1 MIFNNKMDS
10 LTIIKFVLLLIIVTI
25 PFVDYKKYLMWFD
38 TLVVKI
44 MMLMVIAA
52 TSFYNIEVAILMT
65 ILFFLLLINGNVQAI
80 KKVEPFII
88 TDFPQ
93 NDCGINPKKEDLI
106 DYYVDDKLK
115 PYENYIKQIGLPMQ
129 QQV

>member
-1 MIFNNKMDS
+1 MNS
-10 LTIIKFVLLLIIVTI
+10 LTLIKFGLLLLIVTV
-25 PFVDYKKYLMWFD
+25 PFVDYKKYLIWFD
-38 TLVVKI
+38 TLIVKVV
-44 MMLMVIAA
+44 MLLVIAA

-65 ILFFLLLINGNVQAI
+65 ILFFLLLINGNVQTI
-80 KKVEPFII
+80 KKVENFII

-93 NDCGINPKKEDLI
+93 NDCGSNPKKEDLI

-129 QQV
+129 QQGST